1 MSVRGE
7 RGKNKVLLLLLC
19 STRRV
24 VVACH
29 ITTTAMHAHFTV
41 LLLCP
46 FPMQSILPSS
56 TAAAAASIVDNEYF
70 HLTDTAFGDDDLLS
84 FSQVFDLG
92 NACRPTKLL
101 DIVSA

>member
-56 TAAAAASIVDNEYF
+56 TAAASIVDNEYF
-70 HLTDTAFGDDDLLS
+70 HLTDTAFGS

-101 DIVSA
+101 DKVSA